1 MQRFLFACALT
12 LTSAAVSV
20 SARAVEP
27 TGRYKTIVDQM
38 QALQARYP
46 ALSHIFSIGQND
58 DGVDIFAMRISRS
71 PQVLDGFKVG
81 HLMVST
87 HHGNE
92 SAAPVF
98 TMKFIADLLSRYGTD
113 QNLDDKEFTIV
124 PVLNVSGYNAN
135 QRHEKGRD
143 PNRDYANPCTLE
155 PGGKL
160 KSISLAINLAKSR
173 IFSGSV
179 TVHGYDGS
187 LTYPWGLYA
196 DNYKTQDDNQYQ
208 QIFSKAAQLN
218 GYRVGTAAEVVYPAN
233 GCYED
238 YVYWKHGMWSLL
250 LELASGSDSDING
263 TVKAIASF
271 YDQLNSSPSDKS
283 QFLGKCT
290 SHRGPDL
297 RVE

>member
-1 MQRFLFACALT
+1 MTRLFCLGMVVCG
-12 LTSAAVSV
+12 LSFSAV
-20 SARAVEP
+20 P
-27 TGRYKTIVDQM
+27 TGRYKAIVDQM
-38 QALQARYP
+38 QALQAQYP
-46 ALSHIFSIGQND
+46 GLSSIFSIGQND
-58 DGVDIFAMRISRS
+58 DGVDIYAMRISRS
-71 PQVLDGFKVG
+71 PQIADGFKVG

-92 SAAPVF
+92 LKAPVF

-135 QRHEKGRD
+135 QREEKGRD
-143 PNRDYANPCTLE
+143 PNRDYAHPCSAQ

-160 KSISLAINLAKSR
+160 KSIQLAMDLAKSR

-187 LTYPWGLYA
+187 LTYPWGIYT
-196 DNYKTQDDNQYQ
+196 DKTHTEDHNQFD
-208 QIFSKAAQLN
+208 QIFRKAAAFN
-218 GYRVGTAAEVVYPAN
+218 GYRVGTAADVVYPAN

-238 YVYWKHGMWSLL
+238 YVYWKHGMWSMLV
-250 LELASGSDSDING
+250 ELSSGSDSDIAG
-263 TVKAIASF
+263 TVRAVASF
-271 YDQLNSSPSDKS
+271 YDQLNSSPSDKN
-283 QFLGKCT
+283 QFLGNCT
-290 SHRGPDL
+290 NRRGPDL